1 MHRGLPMHIPVS
13 EYGSEEFQIAPAVL
27 ACTGSFCRA
36 NALVPGGGSA
46 RARTPKG
53 YHEKYVHTGCTC
65 ILPVAGTRVSLSVKI
80 KKLGRWRTRTPVGIP
95 TPGTSGTTTSTT
107 STRVHAGALRSY
119 SVSGVHT
126 RGTTGH
132 ASRSRF
138 AVLALHIG
146 GGAPVPGYPEFK
158 EATPAATVVVVLLVC
173 IVCPYPDTHTEPVH
187 TGYPGTGTG
196 GMPRTRNVG
205 TRVPRVPGYP

>member
-1 MHRGLPMHIPVS
+1 M
-13 EYGSEEFQIAPAVL
+13 
-27 ACTGSFCRA
+27 
-36 NALVPGGGSA
+36 
-46 RARTPKG
+46 
-53 YHEKYVHTGCTC
+53 HTGCTC

-146 GGAPVPGYPEFK
+146 GGAPVPGYPVRRSRTNPFTMEECYK
-158 EATPAATVVVVLLVC
+158 LIVIQCDIQSRSDKMVC
-173 IVCPYPDTHTEPVH
+173 IYD
-187 TGYPGTGTG
+187 
-196 GMPRTRNVG
+196 RRNS
-205 TRVPRVPGYP
+205 RKRRRQLL